1 MLMLTEHEEKLI
13 QRYYIYP
20 KIAITAVI
28 MALALGVPFIL
39 LEMIDDLVFHD
50 EEVIFWGLYVYLGFA
65 ALYLILFCYCTLRA
79 KLGMR
84 KEEWQEL
91 QRRLRVRQQ
100 QSDYSAAAAG
110 AMAMGAAGRLMQK
123 SQNKTVRGAGTAAQV
138 AGAVGA
144 VATAGAMSAEIA
156 HNAQAMAEAY
166 GVPLPRTKGLR
177 TVLVLLP
184 LVILIGTYI
193 PQYSHAHTAMQQN
206 TLLVSQRIEEITKAL
221 DPVCEYISADDPA
234 ERYQDYGYRV
244 IGYLR
249 NLRAVYNRSVKKR
262 LIPASFPNPFTHLTV
277 RQTVTR
283 KRALSRETIKRI
295 CTADLS
301 ALHPKYSLAR
311 DIFMFS
317 FFTRGMSF
325 VDMVYL
331 RNSDIHDGVLTYAR
345 HKTGQMLSMRIEPQ
359 LQHIIDRYS
368 NASPYILP
376 ILAKDDSYDNYRQ
389 QQRELNKF
397 IRKIGVLLNIPEPLT
412 FYVARHSWAT
422 LARDCGTPLT
432 VISAGMGHTSERT
445 TRIYLAQLDHD
456 VIDKANRKIIN
467 L

>member
-1 MLMLTEHEEKLI
+1 MYSPDSAFTGRHPVVGP
-13 QRYYIYP
+13 YP
-20 KIAITAVI
+20 ARMTRTRNYEFDFMSCFSKHI
-28 MALALGVPFIL
+28 
-39 LEMIDDLVFHD
+39 
-50 EEVIFWGLYVYLGFA
+50 
-65 ALYLILFCYCTLRA
+65 
-79 KLGMR
+79 
-84 KEEWQEL
+84 
-91 QRRLRVRQQ
+91 
-100 QSDYSAAAAG
+100 SDYEKAGRKGSAANYRSSY
-110 AMAMGAAGRLMQK
+110 RLLLSFLDGQHLT
-123 SQNKTVRGAGTAAQV
+123 SQHL
-138 AGAVGA
+138 
-144 VATAGAMSAEIA
+144 SA
-156 HNAQAMAEAY
+156 
-166 GVPLPRTKGLR
+166 RW
-177 TVLVLLP
+177 
-184 LVILIGTYI
+184 
-193 PQYSHAHTAMQQN
+193 
-206 TLLVSQRIEEITKAL
+206 
-221 DPVCEYISADDPA
+221 A
-234 ERYQDYGYRV
+234 ERYERWLRARGV
-244 IGYLR
+244 TTNTVTFHLR

-376 ILAKDDSYDNYRQ
+376 VLAKDDSYDNYRQ

-397 IRKIGVLLNIPEPLT
+397 IRKII
-412 FYVARHSWAT
+412 
-422 LARDCGTPLT
+422 T
-432 VISAGMGHTSERT
+432 V
-445 TRIYLAQLDHD
+445 QD
-456 VIDKANRKIIN
+456 
-467 L
+467 

>member
-1 MLMLTEHEEKLI
+1 MYSPDSAFTGRHPVVGPYPARMTR
-13 QRYYIYP
+13 QRNYEFD
-20 KIAITAVI
+20 
-28 MALALGVPFIL
+28 FISCFSKH
-39 LEMIDDLVFHD
+39 I
-50 EEVIFWGLYVYLGFA
+50 
-65 ALYLILFCYCTLRA
+65 
-79 KLGMR
+79 
-84 KEEWQEL
+84 
-91 QRRLRVRQQ
+91 
-100 QSDYSAAAAG
+100 SDYEKAGRKGSAANYRSSY
-110 AMAMGAAGRLMQK
+110 RLLLSFLDGQHLT
-123 SQNKTVRGAGTAAQV
+123 SQHL
-138 AGAVGA
+138 
-144 VATAGAMSAEIA
+144 SA
-156 HNAQAMAEAY
+156 
-166 GVPLPRTKGLR
+166 RW
-177 TVLVLLP
+177 
-184 LVILIGTYI
+184 
-193 PQYSHAHTAMQQN
+193 
-206 TLLVSQRIEEITKAL
+206 
-221 DPVCEYISADDPA
+221 A
-234 ERYQDYGYRV
+234 ERYERWLRARGV
-244 IGYLR
+244 TTNTVTFHLR
-249 NLRAVYNRSVKKR
+249 NLRAVYN
-262 LIPASFPNPFTHLTV
+262 HLTV

-376 ILAKDDSYDNYRQ
+376 VLAKDDSYGNYRQ

-445 TRIYLAQLDHD
+445 TRIYLAQLDHNI
-456 VIDKANRKIIN
+456 IDKANRKIID
-467 L
+467 LQ

>member
-1 MLMLTEHEEKLI
+1 MT
-13 QRYYIYP
+13 
-20 KIAITAVI
+20 TNTVT
-28 MALALGVPFIL
+28 
-39 LEMIDDLVFHD
+39 FH
-50 EEVIFWGLYVYLGFA
+50 
-65 ALYLILFCYCTLRA
+65 
-79 KLGMR
+79 
-84 KEEWQEL
+84 
-91 QRRLRVRQQ
+91 
-100 QSDYSAAAAG
+100 
-110 AMAMGAAGRLMQK
+110 
-123 SQNKTVRGAGTAAQV
+123 
-138 AGAVGA
+138 
-144 VATAGAMSAEIA
+144 
-156 HNAQAMAEAY
+156 
-166 GVPLPRTKGLR
+166 
-177 TVLVLLP
+177 
-184 LVILIGTYI
+184 
-193 PQYSHAHTAMQQN
+193 
-206 TLLVSQRIEEITKAL
+206 
-221 DPVCEYISADDPA
+221 
-234 ERYQDYGYRV
+234 
-244 IGYLR
+244 LR

-262 LIPASFPNPFTHLTV
+262 FIPASFPNPFFHLTV

-376 ILAKDDSYDNYRQ
+376 VLAKDDSYGNYRQ

-445 TRIYLAQLDHD
+445 TRIYLAQLDHNI
-456 VIDKANRKIIN
+456 IDKANRKIID
-467 L
+467 LQ

>member
-1 MLMLTEHEEKLI
+1 MYSPDSAFTGRHPVVGP
-13 QRYYIYP
+13 YP
-20 KIAITAVI
+20 ARMTRTRNYEFDFMSCFSKHI
-28 MALALGVPFIL
+28 
-39 LEMIDDLVFHD
+39 
-50 EEVIFWGLYVYLGFA
+50 
-65 ALYLILFCYCTLRA
+65 
-79 KLGMR
+79 
-84 KEEWQEL
+84 
-91 QRRLRVRQQ
+91 
-100 QSDYSAAAAG
+100 SDYEKAGRKGSAANYRSSY
-110 AMAMGAAGRLMQK
+110 RLLLSFFDGQHLT
-123 SQNKTVRGAGTAAQV
+123 SQHL
-138 AGAVGA
+138 
-144 VATAGAMSAEIA
+144 SA
-156 HNAQAMAEAY
+156 
-166 GVPLPRTKGLR
+166 RW
-177 TVLVLLP
+177 
-184 LVILIGTYI
+184 
-193 PQYSHAHTAMQQN
+193 
-206 TLLVSQRIEEITKAL
+206 
-221 DPVCEYISADDPA
+221 A
-234 ERYQDYGYRV
+234 ERYERWLRARGV
-244 IGYLR
+244 TTNTVTFHLR

-376 ILAKDDSYDNYRQ
+376 VLAKDDSYDNYRQ

-445 TRIYLAQLDHD
+445 TRIYLAQLDHNI
-456 VIDKANRKIIN
+456 IDKANRKIID
-467 L
+467 LQ

>member
-1 MLMLTEHEEKLI
+1 MYSPDSAFTGRLPVVGPYPARMTRTRNYEFDFMSCFSKHISDYEKAGRKGSAANYRSSYRLLLSFLDGQHLTSQHLSARWVE
-13 QRYYIYP
+13 RY
-20 KIAITAVI
+20 
-28 MALALGVPFIL
+28 
-39 LEMIDDLVFHD
+39 ER
-50 EEVIFWGLYVYLGFA
+50 W
-65 ALYLILFCYCTLRA
+65 LRA
-79 KLGMR
+79 RG
-84 KEEWQEL
+84 
-91 QRRLRVRQQ
+91 VTT
-100 QSDYSAAAAG
+100 
-110 AMAMGAAGRLMQK
+110 
-123 SQNKTVRGAGTAAQV
+123 NTVTF
-138 AGAVGA
+138 
-144 VATAGAMSAEIA
+144 
-156 HNAQAMAEAY
+156 H
-166 GVPLPRTKGLR
+166 
-177 TVLVLLP
+177 
-184 LVILIGTYI
+184 
-193 PQYSHAHTAMQQN
+193 
-206 TLLVSQRIEEITKAL
+206 
-221 DPVCEYISADDPA
+221 
-234 ERYQDYGYRV
+234 
-244 IGYLR
+244 LR

-262 LIPASFPNPFTHLTV
+262 FIPASFPNPFFHLTV

-331 RNSDIHDGVLTYAR
+331 RSSDIHAR

-445 TRIYLAQLDHD
+445 TRIYLAQLDHNI
-456 VIDKANRKIIN
+456 IDKANRKIID
-467 L
+467 LQ

>member
-1 MLMLTEHEEKLI
+1 MFLKTHLRLRESRAQRLGCELPVVI
-13 QRYYIYP
+13 QAAAEFPRRPAPDVATPLGPLVERY
-20 KIAITAVI
+20 
-28 MALALGVPFIL
+28 
-39 LEMIDDLVFHD
+39 ER
-50 EEVIFWGLYVYLGFA
+50 W
-65 ALYLILFCYCTLRA
+65 LRA
-79 KLGMR
+79 RG
-84 KEEWQEL
+84 
-91 QRRLRVRQQ
+91 VTT
-100 QSDYSAAAAG
+100 
-110 AMAMGAAGRLMQK
+110 
-123 SQNKTVRGAGTAAQV
+123 NTVTF
-138 AGAVGA
+138 
-144 VATAGAMSAEIA
+144 
-156 HNAQAMAEAY
+156 H
-166 GVPLPRTKGLR
+166 
-177 TVLVLLP
+177 
-184 LVILIGTYI
+184 
-193 PQYSHAHTAMQQN
+193 
-206 TLLVSQRIEEITKAL
+206 
-221 DPVCEYISADDPA
+221 
-234 ERYQDYGYRV
+234 
-244 IGYLR
+244 LR

-262 LIPASFPNPFTHLTV
+262 FIPASFPNPFFHLTV

-331 RNSDIHDGVLTYAR
+331 RSSDIHDGVLTYAR

-445 TRIYLAQLDHD
+445 TRIYLAQLDHNI
-456 VIDKANRKIIN
+456 IDKANRKIID
-467 L
+467 LQ